1 MLIDLLGAASSEEHL
16 VMVTILL
23 ERALSASVTVLSSIS
38 WQVLLLSCFFLASK
52 DLDDDPVSFRDLRML
67 AVMHD
72 VRSAA
77 TGGLTPQKGA
87 QLSSCYNEDIE
98 DIEIALLYLL
108 GWSTYCSGHDYL
120 RHRQRY
126 VDRAAE
132 AVAAPSDGMPGIT
145 ALAEDDLKFLE
156 ERAHLP
162 AVQVGSMLV
171 EKAGDAKVGGLE
183 ETVLDAVESFLGDI
197 SLKADPCE
205 GMPQKQAEDAAAFCV
220 DPGEPLKPPP
230 PARRRRRSHAAEA
243 AIGQPLP
250 STSKG
255 QLAEA
260 ATALMPALD
269 PKRNCALW
277 SPLARVVTAPA
288 AAGVWVAAAA
298 TSLVQ
303 GQRSG
308 AAAVAPPPVPKW
320 LQALGVALAECVP
333 QPNTRKPP
341 PLPQRDSAYW
351 PSCRGDGAELRQ
363 QLQSLQSWVAA
374 ARSGRCDPK
383 GAYVLPTARA
393 GHSFGRAVVAGGDDA
408 SSSTC

>member
-1 MLIDLLGAASSEEHL
+1 
-16 VMVTILL
+16 MVTILL
-23 ERALSASVTVLSSIS
+23 ERALSASVAVLSSIS

-87 QLSSCYNEDIE
+87 SLSSCYNEDIE
-98 DIEIALLYLL
+98 DIEIALLHLL

-120 RHRQRY
+120 RHRKRY

-132 AVAAPSDGMPGIT
+132 AVAAPSDGTPGIT

-171 EKAGDAKVGGLE
+171 ENAGDAKVGGLE
-183 ETVLDAVESFLGDI
+183 GTVLDAVESFLGDI

-205 GMPQKQAEDAAAFCV
+205 GTPQKQAEDAAAFCV

-230 PARRRRRSHAAEA
+230 PARRRRSHAAEA

-255 QLAEA
+255 QLAEV
-260 ATALMPALD
+260 ATALVPALD
-269 PKRNCALW
+269 PKRDLPLW

-288 AAGVWVAAAA
+288 AVGVWAAAAA
-298 TSLVQ
+298 TSFVQ

-333 QPNTRKPP
+333 QPNAGKPP

-363 QLQSLQSWVAA
+363 ELHPWAAA
-374 ARSGRCDPK
+374 ARSGCCDPK

-408 SSSTC
+408 NSSTC